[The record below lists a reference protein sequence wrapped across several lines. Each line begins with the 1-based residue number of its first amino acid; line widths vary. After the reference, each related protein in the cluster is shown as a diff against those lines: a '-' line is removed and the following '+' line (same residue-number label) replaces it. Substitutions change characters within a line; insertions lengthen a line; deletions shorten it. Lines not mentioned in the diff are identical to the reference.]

1 MFAGLCRV
9 PVVAAVARSALLL
22 LVLVSGV
29 LLLPS
34 GAGGA
39 AGMAEETA
47 APNSASVPADQA
59 AARGERTSGPPARS
73 TIPPPTV
80 NADSAPS
87 IQVQPQL
94 VPETPVV
101 SQPQPQPQQPQP
113 QQPQPQQPQPQQ
125 PQQPQPQQPQPQ
137 QPQPQLP
144 PAGPVDDAGVEAQVL
159 ALVNDQRSAAG
170 CGLLSAD
177 GALAGVA
184 RAHSADM
191 RDRGF
196 FNHTNPSGE
205 SPSDRVTAAGIGNY
219 GGENIAFGYPTAQA
233 VMQAWMKSPGHRANI
248 LNCALQTMGVGV
260 AYGGASGPYWT
271 QVFGR

>member
-1 MFAGLCRV
+1 
-9 PVVAAVARSALLL
+9 
-22 LVLVSGV
+22 
-29 LLLPS
+29 
-34 GAGGA
+34 
-39 AGMAEETA
+39 
-47 APNSASVPADQA
+47 
-59 AARGERTSGPPARS
+59 
-73 TIPPPTV
+73 
-80 NADSAPS
+80 
-87 IQVQPQL
+87 
-94 VPETPVV
+94 
-101 SQPQPQPQQPQP
+101 
-113 QQPQPQQPQPQQ
+113 
-125 PQQPQPQQPQPQ
+125 
-137 QPQPQLP
+137 
-144 PAGPVDDAGVEAQVL
+144 VL

-219 GGENIAFGYPTAQA
+219 GG

>member
-101 SQPQPQPQQPQP
+101 PQPQPQ
-113 QQPQPQQPQPQQ
+113 
-125 PQQPQPQQPQPQ
+125 QPQ

>member
-1 MFAGLCRV
+1 M
-9 PVVAAVARSALLL
+9 
-22 LVLVSGV
+22 

-34 GAGGA
+34 GVGGA
-39 AGMAEETA
+39 AGLAGETA
-47 APNSASVPADQA
+47 TPRSASVPTDQA
-59 AARGERTSGPPARS
+59 ASRGERSSGPPARL
-73 TIPPPTV
+73 TIPPPAV
-80 NADSAPS
+80 NADPAPS

-94 VPETPVV
+94 VPETPLV
-101 SQPQPQPQQPQP
+101 PQRQPQQP
-113 QQPQPQQPQPQQ
+113 
-125 PQQPQPQQPQPQ
+125 

-205 SPSDRVTAAGIGNY
+205 SPSDRVTAAGLGNY